1 MRLLFLFGILAI
13 AAMVIGTILIAIGN
27 ILFFSLAFIIKA
39 LLVVA
44 LVLVIIRLLQGKRVF

>member
-13 AAMVIGTILIAIGN
+13 AAMVVGTILVAIGN